1 MKHERIEVPTTNGSA
16 WLSRLTPRQ
25 IISLGDRL
33 WGAQRTQLLQ
43 NLIDADVDSNDR
55 VRALNEHENK
65 RGLMSDIIHHAI
77 TTHGAFEIIAEAAKS
92 KEAEEAEGLPE
103 NFDGTAEEAMSSA
116 LALMGATVETD
127 ANDKP
132 KKKKKDQNG

>member
-1 MKHERIEVPTTNGSA
+1 MKHERIEVPTTDGNA

-33 WGAQRTQLLQ
+33 WKAQRTQLLQ
-43 NLIDADVDSNDR
+43 NLIDADVDSSDR
-55 VRALNEHENK
+55 VKALNEHENK
-65 RGLMSDIIHHAI
+65 RGLMSEIIHHAI
-77 TTHGAFEIIAEAAKS
+77 STHGSFEIIAEAAKA
-92 KEAEEAEGLPE
+92 KDAEDAEGLPE
-103 NFDGTAEEAMSSA
+103 NFDGTSEEAMTIA
-116 LALMGATVETD
+116 LALMGAMVATD